1 MSSTIRLYF
10 SDKIQSNLSS
20 HLTKEQTHYL
30 RDVMRL
36 KTGDKLS
43 IFNTQG
49 EWNAIIESY
58 DKNETKIK
66 IMEKVR
72 DKNNEKNIWLAFSPI
87 KQNPLNFVI
96 QKGTELGVQKF
107 IPILSERTVVRE
119 INIERVKK
127 IIIESSEQSNRIS
140 VPEINK
146 PVSLKNFLSQF
157 PKKASLIFCDINSTE
172 NSLKNILKNNNN
184 EEPVCVLIGPEG
196 DFSENER
203 KMIIDLNQTHSI
215 SLAKNILKAETA
227 ALSAIT
233 IVNYHLNLS

>member
-10 SDKIQSNLSS
+10 PDKIQSDLST

-30 RDVMRL
+30 KDVMRL
-36 KTGDKLS
+36 KKGDKLS
-43 IFNTQG
+43 IFNTSG
-49 EWNAIIESY
+49 EWDAVIETY
-58 DKNETKIK
+58 EKKGVKIK
-66 IMEKVR
+66 IIGKAR
-72 DKNNEKNIWLAFSPI
+72 DKGDEKNIWLAFSPI
-87 KQNPLNFVI
+87 KQNPLNFLI

-119 INIERVKK
+119 INIERIKK
-127 IIIESSEQSNRIS
+127 IIIEASEQSNRIS

-146 PVSLKNFLSQF
+146 PELLKNFLSQF
-157 PKKASLIFCDINSTE
+157 PKNGSLVFCDINSNQ
-172 NSLKNILKNNNN
+172 NSLKNILKRSTDG
-184 EEPVCVLIGPEG
+184 PICILIGPEG

-203 KMIIDLNQTHSI
+203 KNIIDLNQTHSI
-215 SLAKNILKAETA
+215 TLAKNILKAETA

>member
-107 IPILSERTVVRE
+107 IPILSERTAVRE

-146 PVSLKNFLSQF
+146 PESLKNFLFQF

-203 KMIIDLNQTHSI
+203 KMIIDLNQTYSI